1 MTDTDAEQREP
12 LGGAD
17 RKDLEYFVNGEQFRT
32 EEHKLTVRT
41 ILEDAGFTPAEE
53 YRLTRD
59 DGHHVFD
66 GYDIEVPLHNGE
78 RFTAT
83 FLGPTPTS

>member
-1 MTDTDAEQREP
+1 MTEAATQP
-12 LGGAD
+12 
-17 RKDLEYFVNGEQFRT
+17 KTVTYYVNGEVQT
-32 EEHKLTVRT
+32 TTKDKLTVQE
-41 ILEDAGFTPAEE
+41 ILSDAGFTPAEE

-59 DGHHVFD
+59 EGNHIYRD
-66 GYDIEVPLHNGE
+66 YNEEVPLHENE

>member
-1 MTDTDAEQREP
+1 MTDTNVELPETRGGGEHRE
-12 LGGAD
+12 
-17 RKDLEYFVNGEQFRT
+17 RTYFVNGEAFHT
-32 EEHKLTVRT
+32 GEHKLTVRT
-41 ILEDAGFTPAEE
+41 ILEDAGFTPVEE

-59 DGHHVFD
+59 AGHHVFD
-66 GYDIEVPLHNGE
+66 DYDTEVPIHEGE

>member
-1 MTDTDAEQREP
+1 MSEHASGKETTY
-12 LGGAD
+12 LI
-17 RKDLEYFVNGEQFRT
+17 NGESQT
-32 EEHKLTVRT
+32 TTEHKLTVRQ
-41 ILEDAGFTPAEE
+41 ILSNAGFTPVEE

-59 DGHHVFD
+59 AGNKVFD
-66 GYDIEVPLHNGE
+66 NYGDEAPIHEKE